1 MMTVRRRAWRGAAC
15 RRRDLPGH
23 EIEQA
28 MAIAV
33 VGGLVTSAFRNRPSA
48 PSSTP
53 PDGTAGRGWSRRVGR
68 VPGKTRRA
76 AR

>member
-1 MMTVRRRAWRGAAC
+1 MMTVRRRAWRGAAF

-23 EIEQA
+23 EIEQP

-33 VGGLVTSAFRNRPSA
+33 VGLVTSAFRNRPSA

-53 PDGTAGRGWSRRVGR
+53 TDGTAGRGWSRRVGR
-68 VPGKTRRA
+68 VPGKTRGA